1 MNVFNAVGRV
11 GKDAEVRFTPAGD
24 AIAGWSLAVTHGY
37 GKSEGTTWLNCSL
50 FGKRGEALAQYITK
64 GSQVAIT
71 GEILLNTYK
80 GKDGTEKSSLECR
93 VNNVTLLGS
102 KAEAKPTLKLV
113 ENDRDLSDLES
124 DVPF

>member
-1 MNVFNAVGRV
+1 M
-11 GKDAEVRFTPAGD
+11 
-24 AIAGWSLAVTHGY
+24 
-37 GKSEGTTWLNCSL
+37 

-93 VNNVTLLGS
+93 VNNVTLLGA
-102 KAEAKPTLKLV
+102 KTEPKPTLRLV
-113 ENDRDLSDLES
+113 ENDTDLSDVEN
-124 DVPF
+124 DIPF